1 MSSRRARKGMAD
13 TKITKA
19 SEIPLAQPDRDNA
32 TKAKTLYEI
41 AAERQASLQGGQP
54 FLGGSDDPSSSSGKT
69 KTVKINADGTMTEIP
84 DTEVAEE
91 PEDEPIGRFGQ
102 AVLYAI
108 SLTMAHFTL
117 DVIVHQQYR
126 EEIGWDEITKRALGT
141 LPILIGL
148 VYSLHSRSSTLW
160 AQVLFCGIGVG
171 AGCYLIYSS
180 NELGYF
186 AVMKRAPPLGTLWV
200 WSVVE
205 MKLLFALANIAA
217 VGAFFWQ
224 GQYSL

>member
-1 MSSRRARKGMAD
+1 MSSRKSRKAKAD
-13 TKITKA
+13 AKITKA
-19 SEIPLAQPDRDNA
+19 SDIPLAQPDRDNT

-54 FLGGSDDPSSSSGKT
+54 FLGGSDDASSFSGKT
-69 KTVKINADGTMTEIP
+69 KTVKINADGSMTEIS
-84 DTEVAEE
+84 DIENVGKS
-91 PEDEPIGRFGQ
+91 EDEAIGHFGQ
-102 AVLYAI
+102 ALLYAI
-108 SLTMAHFTL
+108 SLAMVHFTL

-141 LPILIGL
+141 LPILVVL
-148 VYSLHSRSSTLW
+148 VYSLHSRSSRLW
-160 AQVLFCGIGVG
+160 AQCLFCGIGVG

-186 AVMKRAPPLGTLWV
+186 AVMKRAPPLGTLWI

-205 MKLLFALANIAA
+205 MKLSFALANIAV
-217 VGAFFWQ
+217 VGVFFWQ
-224 GQYSL
+224 GGYSL

>member
-1 MSSRRARKGMAD
+1 MSSRKTRKGKAD
-13 TKITKA
+13 AKITKA
-19 SEIPLAQPDRDNA
+19 SEIPLAQPNRDHV
-32 TKAKTLYEI
+32 TQAKTLYEI

-54 FLGGSDDPSSSSGKT
+54 FLGGADDSSLLSGKT
-69 KTVKINADGTMTEIP
+69 KTVKINADGSMTEIP
-84 DTEVAEE
+84 DTEVAAE
-91 PEDEPIGRFGQ
+91 PEDKAIGRFGQ

-108 SLTMAHFTL
+108 SLTMVHFTL

-141 LPILIGL
+141 LPMLIGL
-148 VYSLHSRSSTLW
+148 VYSLHSRSPRLW
-160 AQVLFCGIGVG
+160 AQCLFCGIGVG

-186 AVMKRAPPLGTLWV
+186 AVMRRAPPLGTLWI

-205 MKLLFALANIAA
+205 MKLSFALANVAA

>member
-1 MSSRRARKGMAD
+1 MSARKARKGRSD
-13 TKITKA
+13 PKITQA
-19 SEIPLAQPDRDNA
+19 SEIPLAQPDRDQS

-41 AAERQASLQGGQP
+41 AAERQAQLQGGQP
-54 FLGGSDDPSSSSGKT
+54 FLGGSGGLPDLSAKT
-69 KTVKINADGTMTEIP
+69 KTVKVNADGSMTEIS
-84 DTEVAEE
+84 DTAIVGDA
-91 PEDEPIGRFGQ
+91 PDEPIGHFAQ

-108 SLTMAHFTL
+108 SLTMVHFTL

-126 EEIGWDEITKRALGT
+126 EEIGWNEITSRALGI

-148 VYSLHSRSSTLW
+148 VYSLHPRSASLW
-160 AQVLFCGIGVG
+160 AQVLFCGIGVV

-186 AVMKRAPPLGTLWV
+186 AVMKRAPPLGTLWI

-205 MKLLFALANIAA
+205 MRLSFALANLAL
-217 VGAFFWQ
+217 VGAFFWR
-224 GQYSL
+224 GKYSL